1 MRTREN
7 GFGQGLKKLAV
18 LMMVAAI
25 AVGCGKKN
33 TSGKSDNG
41 GVINTPGVG
50 VGGGAYSGEYK
61 NVILNENPCQTPGTL
76 GQRISQ
82 INPIQTN
89 VGTGVYTGVTSEG
102 DVAFI
107 SNGVM
112 ELYLCSRPGL
122 VGTGN
127 QYSRL
132 VTNISQYCSIDEIT
146 SMTVTLPFSDGYRY
160 GNFTLNFRPI
170 HFKNGSS
177 LCGGNYYNH
186 TPY

>member
-61 NVILNENPCQTPGTL
+61 NVILNENPCQTQG
-76 GQRISQ
+76 GQRISK

-89 VGTGVYTGVTSEG
+89 VGTGLYAGVTSEG
-102 DVAFI
+102 DVAFVY
-107 SNGVM
+107 NGMM

-127 QYSRL
+127 QFTRL
-132 VTNISQYCSIDEIT
+132 VTNISEYCSVDEIT
-146 SMTVTLPFSDGYRY
+146 SMTVTLPASDGYY
-160 GNFTLNFRPI
+160 NFNYTLNFRAI
-170 HFKNGSS
+170 HFGNGSS